1 MESMNAFLVSN
12 INEVLFYDVDS
23 FEEIVDCRLGI
34 PLLESTEREPN
45 EIISMEISNDE
56 EFLAIISGKNLVMNE
71 QFTNQLFIYR
81 KTKNQ
86 YDGNDRF
93 VLEKRVVIK

>member
-71 QFTNQLFIYR
+71 QCLKVSLLSQRMIVRLTMQRY
-81 KTKNQ
+81 
-86 YDGNDRF
+86 
-93 VLEKRVVIK
+93 